1 MDVEE
6 AKKAGQDLQ
15 ATLHIGKD
23 GITGSLI
30 DELDKQ
36 LEKRELVKIQVNR
49 NDPKQ
54 DVEKT
59 AEELERSSIGD
70 LIEVRGKTI
79 LMLYEE

>member
-1 MDVEE
+1 MDKEK
-6 AKKAGQDLQ
+6 AKKTGQDLK

-23 GITGSLI
+23 GVTGSFL

-49 NDPKQ
+49 NDPLQ

-59 AEELERSSIGD
+59 AEKLEKRSIGE

-79 LMLYEE
+79 LMLYED